1 MAISK
6 DKTRIS
12 ITIHKRS
19 KELLDEIISLHDP
32 KINSYSVFC
41 DLAIVYFYMAIYG
54 YTNNDT
60 KGDNSNA

>member
-41 DLAIVYFYMAIYG
+41 DLAIVYLC
-54 YTNNDT
+54 
-60 KGDNSNA
+60 KKK